1 MESLKLSPLSIAA
14 AALDDFVTGFLPPA
28 RISISNEALASF
40 VGDASRRG
48 RRVALVTSGGTTIP
62 LEQRVVRFIDNFST
76 GTRGAALAERLVG
89 LGYAVMFVFRRSS
102 KRPFVRRAH
111 EAIELAAATGTAG
124 ARSSECLDDVRR
136 GIEENACATADGQLL
151 EIPFETVGDYLT
163 TLRAAT
169 TAVAPAGSR
178 AVVLLAAAVSDFFLP
193 PADVAQHKIQSRD
206 LGVGHGS
213 QAVAAGTALPPGL
226 DLHLAPV
233 PKALSLVKGVWAPAA
248 FVVSFKLE
256 TDPGLIAPKAAG
268 AARAYGVDAVVANV
282 LELRYDEV
290 RILHRNRSRPVSAHA
305 GWIHDDPSY
314 TPPPAAPGRGEAGFH
329 MEVISAPPGVV
340 AASESLEDALASR
353 LAELHEEHAR
363 AAT

>member
-1 MESLKLSPLSIAA
+1 MECLKCSPLSIAA
-14 AALDDFVTGFLPPA
+14 AALDDFVLDFLPPA
-28 RISISNEALASF
+28 RSSISNEKLASF
-40 VGDASRRG
+40 IGDAIRRG

-89 LGYAVMFVFRRSS
+89 LGYAVMFLFRRSS

-111 EAIELAAATGTAG
+111 EALELAAAMG
-124 ARSSECLDDVRR
+124 ACSTECLDDVRR
-136 GIEENACATADGQLL
+136 GIEGSACATADGQLL
-151 EIPFETVGDYLT
+151 EVPFETVGDYLT

-169 TAVAPAGSR
+169 TAVAPAGPH
-178 AVVLLAAAVSDFFLP
+178 AVVLLAAAVSDFYLP

-206 LGVGHGS
+206 LGVGHVS
-213 QAVAAGTALPPGL
+213 QAVVAGAAPPPGL

-233 PKALSLVKGVWAPAA
+233 PKALSLVKGAWAPAA

-256 TDPGLIAPKAAG
+256 TDPGLIAPKAVG
-268 AARAYGVDAVVANV
+268 AARAYGVDVVVANV
-282 LELRYDEV
+282 LERRYDEV
-290 RILHRNRSRPVSAHA
+290 RILHRKRSRPGSTHA
-305 GWIHDDPSY
+305 GWIRDDPSY
-314 TPPPAAPGRGEAGFH
+314 TPPPPAPGRGEDDFY
-329 MEVISAPPGVV
+329 MEIISAPPGVV

-363 AAT
+363 AATLR